1 MEKETA
7 TQGLATEYSPS
18 DMDLLLRQMKD
29 IPTHPDGRAS
39 LADLYSKHY
48 ELEMKYGFTKE
59 VIYTIPIA
67 ARGNSVN
74 VPVFCYI
81 SPQSEGADALVV
93 MTGIHGEEPAPPNA
107 VFRQIDEIRQLGAAI
122 SLCIM
127 PMCNPAG
134 YYRNWRFHD
143 RPFSLER
150 RNVTDARHLLSDWA
164 HQDRP
169 MLAAPQM
176 EISGRFSQF
185 FLGLNIRFPVR
196 LFFDLHE
203 DATLTEGYIY
213 SHGYLGE
220 RDPVARSCAQ
230 LLLDNG
236 VKLKMNGGTR
246 FSKEVIYHGLVSDQ
260 NGSPVRDGSIDHL
273 AAAPCIFEYGKLV
286 QKHAAHTSIVAET
299 PTAGTITLDERIRAH
314 EAIIKNLR
322 NFWDVVESKIR

>member
-1 MEKETA
+1 MENETA
-7 TQGLATEYSPS
+7 PQGSTTEYSS
-18 DMDLLLRQMKD
+18 AGMDILLRRMKD
-29 IPTHPDGRAS
+29 ISIYPDGRAP

-67 ARGNSVN
+67 GRKKPVA

-81 SPQSEGADALVV
+81 SPHAEGSDALVV

-107 VFRQIDEIRQLGAAI
+107 VARQIDEIGQLGATI
-122 SLCIM
+122 PLCVM
-127 PMCNPAG
+127 PLCNPAG

-143 RPFSLER
+143 RPLSLER
-150 RNVTDARHLLSDWA
+150 RNVTDARHLLSDWV
-164 HQDRP
+164 HEDRP
-169 MLAAPQM
+169 MLAAPQT

-185 FLGLNIRFPVR
+185 FLDLNIRFPVR

-203 DATLTEGYIY
+203 DTAFTEGYIY

-220 RDPVARSCAQ
+220 RDPVACACAQ
-230 LLLDNG
+230 ALLDNG
-236 VKLKMNGGTR
+236 VKLKMTGRTR
-246 FSKEVIYHGLVSDQ
+246 FSKEVIHDGLVSDQ
-260 NGSPVRDGSIDHL
+260 NGNPVRDGSIDHL
-273 AAAPCIFEYGKLV
+273 AAAPYIFKNGKLV

-299 PTAGTITLDERIRAH
+299 PTAGTITFDERIRAH

-322 NFWDVVESKIR
+322 NFWAMVEAK